1 MRRQALMFLVLALAA
16 GGLAAVLATRMMRTP
31 PEVAEGATATVSVA
45 VAARDMNVGTL
56 LATEDIRLVD
66 WPGDAVPVGYSTT
79 IDEVVGR
86 GLMSPVKANEPLL
99 SSKLASPESGGG
111 MSIIIPQ
118 GKRAMS
124 VRVDDVVG
132 VAGFVLPGTRV
143 DVVVTMDRAAG
154 QEEAATRLVLQN
166 LEVISAG
173 QSLERN
179 PEGEP
184 QQVPVVT
191 LLVGPE
197 EAEQLALA
205 HSNGSLQLA
214 LRSPLDQDTVST
226 PGIRASRLIAGTPP
240 PAAPRPAARVSAAP
254 AAAPAPTAPAQV
266 ILEVYRGPERST
278 ATVDTTIG
286 GGGQ

>member
-1 MRRQALMFLVLALAA
+1 MFLVLALAA
-16 GGLAAVLATRMMRTP
+16 GGLAAILATRMMRTP
-31 PEVAEGATATVSVA
+31 PEVAEGAVTTTSVA
-45 VAARDMNVGTL
+45 VAARDMQVGTL

-66 WPGDAVPVGYSTT
+66 WPGDAVPLGYSTT

-86 GLMSPVKANEPLL
+86 GLMAPVKANEPLL
-99 SSKLASPESGGG
+99 SAKLASPESGGG
-111 MSIIIPQ
+111 MSIIIPE

-214 LRSPLDQDTVST
+214 LRSPLDNDTVST

-240 PAAPRPAARVSAAP
+240 PAAPRPAVRVSAAP

-266 ILEVYRGPERST
+266 MLEVYRGPERTT